1 MWPRR
6 QKDQSDTDSRIALA
20 EAQENLARIERRGKE
35 IRAVTAAQRKLLE
48 RNQFVERLNIIMGG
62 SR

>member
-6 QKDQSDTDSRIALA
+6 HKSPSDTDSEIALA
-20 EAQENLARIERRGKE
+20 EAQESLARIERRGKE
-35 IRAVTAAQRKLLE
+35 VQAVTAAQKKLLE